1 MNRISAFIIALL
13 CCVSVYAQ
21 KGLVYKPVLLSIDKE
36 NGQYAAGETVNVYGE
51 LMEDIGG
58 GLVLYVE
65 ANGSVILEKKVVD
78 LELGKK
84 TLVYSASFDGP
95 SAVQVYVHHKD
106 NDKAKAAVGFVVA
119 AEGFRPGFDSPKDFD
134 KFWSRQLKSLR
145 KCVMTPE
152 LTEVGLPEKVRKY
165 EGKVELYALKINMP
179 EGRPV
184 HAYISWPKNAS
195 PASLPIVICPHG
207 AGYSRSNAENAVQ
220 WAEKGT
226 IAIDLN
232 AHGFPDDKPKEYYDM
247 LAKGELKGYRNRPV
261 TDHKEFYFRLMYLRA
276 VRAVDYASTLALWDG
291 RRIMA
296 DGSSQGGAQ
305 AIAVAA
311 IDKRVGAVCARVP
324 ALTDLAGHLND
335 HRYSWPRY
343 GKMMEA
349 GDNIKAEMS
358 VLPYYD
364 GAVMLQHTD
373 AKLWIEAGLIDGT
386 CPAECVISAFNVA
399 SSTDKTLYTHPY
411 RSHIS
416 NDIDKRVFDTWT
428 ETVDEPRRKEIY
440 EWLK

>member
-1 MNRISAFIIALL
+1 MKRISSIIIALVL
-13 CCVSVYAQ
+13 CISVYAQ
-21 KGLVYKPVLLSIDKE
+21 KGLVYTPVLLSVDKE

-58 GLVLYVE
+58 GLVCYVE
-65 ANGSVILEKKVVD
+65 ANGRVIQEKKMV
-78 LELGKK
+78 ELMLGEK
-84 TLVYSASFDGP
+84 TLVYSASFDEP
-95 SAVQVYVHHKD
+95 TAVQVYVHHKD
-106 NDKAKAAVGFVVA
+106 NEKSKAAVGFVVA
-119 AEGFRPGFDSPKDFD
+119 AEGFRPGFDAPKDFD
-134 KFWSRQLKSLR
+134 KFWSRQLRSLR
-145 KCVMTPE
+145 KCRMMPE
-152 LTEVGLPEKVRKY
+152 LTKVDLPKRVRKH
-165 EGKVELYALKINMP
+165 EDEVELYALKINMP

-184 HAYISWPKNAS
+184 HAYISWPKDAR
-195 PASLPIVICPHG
+195 PASLPVIICPHG
-207 AGYSRSNAENAVQ
+207 AGYSRSNAEVAVQ
-220 WAEKGT
+220 WAAKGA

-232 AHGFPDDKPKEYYDM
+232 AHGFPDDQPKEYYDK
-247 LAKGELKGYRNRPV
+247 LAKGELKNYRNRPV
-261 TDHKEFYFRLMYLRA
+261 TDHKDFYFRLMYLRA
-276 VRAVDYASTLALWDG
+276 VRAVDYATTLPLWDG

-324 ALTDLAGHLND
+324 ALTDLAGHLQD

-343 GKMMEA
+343 GKMMKTGNNLE
-349 GDNIKAEMS
+349 AEMS

-373 AKLWIEAGLIDGT
+373 ARLWIEAGLIDAT

-399 SSTDKTLYTHPY
+399 SSQDKTLYTYPY
-411 RSHIS
+411 RPHIS
-416 NDIDKRVFDTWT
+416 NDMDKRVRDSWI
-428 ETVDEPRRKEIY
+428 ENIDNPRREEIY